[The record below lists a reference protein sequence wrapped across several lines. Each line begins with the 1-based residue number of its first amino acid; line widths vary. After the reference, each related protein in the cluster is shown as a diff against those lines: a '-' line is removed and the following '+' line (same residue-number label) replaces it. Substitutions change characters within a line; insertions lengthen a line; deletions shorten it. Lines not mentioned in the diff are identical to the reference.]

1 MGMRGYLAA
10 PFAILLAALLLLV
23 FAAPSPAPVTPR
35 KCGEIT
41 VGSREY
47 LIKADQIR
55 CKTARRWARGYLRTG
70 WRPSGYRCRN
80 AGSSSALK
88 FRCWKSQR
96 TYFAI
101 KR

>member
-1 MGMRGYLAA
+1 MPVRGGIAA
-10 PFAILLAALLLLV
+10 SGAVVLAALLLLV

-55 CKTARRWARGYLRTG
+55 CKTARRWARGYLKSG

>member
-10 PFAILLAALLLLV
+10 PFAVLLAALLLLV

-35 KCGEIT
+35 KCGDIT

-55 CKTARRWARGYLRTG
+55 CKTARRWAR
-70 WRPSGYRCRN
+70 GYRCRN